1 MERLGHS
8 SAQAAM
14 IYLRATGE
22 RQRQIADA
30 LGELARMQLPSNQ
43 TPRGGGKT
51 SGTELARRR
60 GKPSRQR

>member
-1 MERLGHS
+1 MERMGHS

-14 IYLRATGE
+14 VYQHATGE

-30 LGELARMQLPSNQ
+30 LGELALMELPSSQ
-43 TPRGGGKT
+43 KPRRGGKA

-60 GKPSRQR
+60 GKPSKRR